1 MGESTL
7 QFPADPAGTYW
18 RRRFVVLMVGLTVF
32 AIAAWGL
39 SDALKITPVHTT
51 SSAGTRSGRGT
62 GSHGGG
68 KAPAGGTS
76 PAASNSP
83 TPAASNSPTPAAGR
97 TGAHSP
103 GPRRSP
109 HPTVTP
115 RSSPSPRPSGS
126 RSGPGESMPA
136 FCARKSIVLSVS
148 ASRASLGS
156 GQHPDFSLSI
166 VSTQRKACSFNVGSA
181 HLALVITKG
190 PTRLYSSAY
199 CAKGSGSLVTELRR
213 GVPVIVA
220 ISWSRR
226 TSSPGC
232 SSRTR
237 LVPPGSYTGYA
248 VDESVVSS
256 PVTFRLR

>member
-7 QFPADPAGTYW
+7 RYPVDPAGTYW
-18 RRRFVVLMVGLTVF
+18 RRRFVVLMAGLTVF
-32 AIAAWGL
+32 AVAAWGL
-39 SDALKITPVHTT
+39 SDALRITPVHT

-68 KAPAGGTS
+68 KAPGGGRS
-76 PAASNSP
+76 LAASTSP
-83 TPAASNSPTPAAGR
+83 TPGPAGSGADSSPL
-97 TGAHSP
+97 
-103 GPRRSP
+103 PRRSP

-126 RSGPGESMPA
+126 PRGIGGLKPA
-136 FCARKSIVLSVS
+136 FCARKSIVLSLAVS
-148 ASRASLGS
+148 RPSFGS

-166 VSTQRKACSFNVGSA
+166 VSTQQKACSFNVGSA

-190 PTRLYSSAY
+190 PTRLFSSAY
-199 CAKGSGSLVTELRR
+199 CAKGSGSLLTELRR
-213 GVPVIVA
+213 GVPTIVA
-220 ISWSRR
+220 ISWNRR
-226 TSSPGC
+226 TSAPGC
-232 SSRTR
+232 PSRMR

-248 VDESVVSS
+248 VDGPAASS